1 MTFRTEL
8 EGKTNFIVVDR
19 DKLYKDAVA
28 EISLIDNLRL
38 PLEVNFTGEGAQ
50 DFGGPKKEFF
60 RLILTEIKEKLFD
73 NGLMEDFAEDYNTSG
88 IIMGL
93 SVLQN
98 GKIPTFLS
106 EEQLQELIDD
116 SSEDSPCIINL
127 QAVGVLQLMQKL
139 PVFLYLFRS
148 SDCRRNIRNLV
159 RLLDPKFA
167 EEGSNLK
174 RYQKEVYTAF
184 YRYIREVA
192 AGRRVTGKT
201 T

>member
-38 PLEVNFTGEGAQ
+38 PLEVTFMGEGAQ

-60 RLILTEIKEKLFD
+60 RLILSEIKEKLFD

-88 IIMGL
+88 TIMGL

-116 SSEDSPCIINL
+116 SWI
-127 QAVGVLQLMQKL
+127 
-139 PVFLYLFRS
+139 
-148 SDCRRNIRNLV
+148 
-159 RLLDPKFA
+159 
-167 EEGSNLK
+167 
-174 RYQKEVYTAF
+174 
-184 YRYIREVA
+184 
-192 AGRRVTGKT
+192 
-201 T
+201 